1 MGIAREL
8 TTEDRERAREA
19 AIRARRER
27 AELKSLIRLGR
38 LTIGDAL
45 ADPRARRLRVVDI
58 LRCMPGVGP
67 VKTNRIMMDLG
78 IARSR
83 RVRGLGQ
90 RQKAGLTDLFGEGGL
105 T

>member
-27 AELKSLIRLGR
+27 AELKSLVKSGR
-38 LTIGDAL
+38 LSIEDAL
-45 ADPRARRLRVVDI
+45 TDPRARRIRVVDL
-58 LRCMPGVGP
+58 LRCIPGVGSA
-67 VKTNRIMMDLG
+67 KSNRIMMDLG
-78 IARSR
+78 IAKSR
-83 RVRGLGQ
+83 RVRGLGHK
-90 RQKAGLTDLFGEGGL
+90 QKAGLVNLLGEDGL